1 MKTSAQANGA
11 GTLYQTSQH
20 STASTT
26 AAIVGSGPGG
36 LATALLLAASGVSVT
51 VYEKDRVIGGRT
63 QRLSLASSAG
73 DFHFDTGPTFFLMPY
88 VLDEI
93 FRAAGTTLE
102 EAVELKRLDPMY
114 RLVFGGVPGLVGA
127 SSGSKQELT
136 VDCTQDLAE
145 MARRI
150 AKIEPADGAAF
161 TQMIAANK
169 AKLAAFE
176 PVLRKPFRSALDV
189 MDPSMLKALPH
200 LAPTQSVH
208 AWLAKR
214 FKNPHVRMSLSF
226 QTKYLGMSPYKC
238 PSLFT
243 ILPYIEYQWGIWHPI
258 GGCNAIMAAMAK
270 RLIELGGRIVTGA
283 AVDRL
288 TFDGKKCT
296 GVVVQGQSHKHDE
309 VIINADATWALKN
322 LIPAELRGG
331 PFGAGSDQK
340 LDDMDYSCSTFMAYW
355 GIEGDLDLPH
365 HTISISSDYETNI
378 KQIAMTGELSKD
390 PSLYV
395 CNPSRI
401 DPTLAPKGHSSVY
414 MLLPTP
420 NCKAKINWSQQID
433 RLRADA
439 LSRIK
444 DLTGVDL
451 RSRIK
456 CEEIITPEGWRQ
468 RNINFGATFNLAH
481 GLNQMLHLRPKCEVP
496 GVRGVWL
503 TGGGTHPGS
512 GLPVIFLSSQIAA
525 RLVCEKLGKTYAA
538 KVTPIGEALNLG
550 LQAGLGDQAWV
561 NQHATA
567 ALRDAREPVLVERA

>member
-1 MKTSAQANGA
+1 VKTSAQVNGA
-11 GTLYQTSQH
+11 GTLQRNDSQH
-20 STASTT
+20 AATT
-26 AAIVGSGPGG
+26 AAVVGSGPGG

-51 VYEKDRVIGGRT
+51 VYEKDSVIGGRT
-63 QRLSLASSAG
+63 QRLSIQSERG

-102 EAVELKRLDPMY
+102 EAVDLKRLDPMY
-114 RLVFGGVPGLVGA
+114 RLVFGGVPGMPDA
-127 SSGSKQELT
+127 TSGTKQELT

-161 TQMIAANK
+161 TAMIAANK

-214 FKNPHVRMSLSF
+214 FKNPHVRMALSF

-270 RLIELGGRIVTGA
+270 RLIELGGRIVTDA
-283 AVDRL
+283 AVESL

-296 GVVVQGQSHKHDE
+296 GVVVRSERHKHDE

-322 LIPAELRGG
+322 LIPAELRSG

-378 KQIAMTGELSKD
+378 RQIAVTGELSRD

-395 CNPSRI
+395 CNPSAI
-401 DPTLAPKGHSSVY
+401 DKTLAPKGHSSIY

-420 NCKAKINWSQQID
+420 NCKAKINWSQQVD
-433 RLRADA
+433 RLRSDA
-439 LSRIK
+439 IARIK
-444 DLTGVDL
+444 DLTGIDL

-456 CEEIITPEGWRQ
+456 CEQIITPDGWRA

-496 GVRGVWL
+496 GMRGVWL

-525 RLVCEKLGKTYAA
+525 RLVCEKLGKPYAA

-550 LQAGLGDQAWV
+550 LQAGLGHSAWI
-561 NQHATA
+561 NSIEPAATS
-567 ALRDAREPVLVERA
+567 REREPVLSGRG

>member
-1 MKTSAQANGA
+1 VKTSAQVNGA
-11 GTLYQTSQH
+11 GMRMSSELDGYPATSVGV
-20 STASTT
+20 
-26 AAIVGSGPGG
+26 VGSGPGG

-63 QRLSLASSAG
+63 QRLSLQSDGG

-102 EAVELKRLDPMY
+102 EAVDLKRLDPMY
-114 RLVFGGVPGLVGA
+114 RLVFGGVGGMPGA
-127 SSGSKQELT
+127 SSGQKNELT
-136 VDCTQDLAE
+136 VDCTQDIAE
-145 MARRI
+145 MSRRLGR
-150 AKIEPADGAAF
+150 IEPSDGPAF
-161 TQMIAANK
+161 AQMIAANR
-169 AKLAAFE
+169 AKLTAFE

-189 MDPSMLKALPH
+189 MDPAMLKALPH

-208 AWLAKR
+208 TWLRKR
-214 FKNPHVRMSLSF
+214 FKNPHVRMALSF

-270 RLIELGGRIVTGA
+270 RLIELGGRIVTNA
-283 AVDRL
+283 SVEKLA
-288 TFDGKKCT
+288 FDGKKCT
-296 GVVVQGQSHKHDE
+296 GVVVRGQMHQHDE

-322 LIPAELRGG
+322 LIPAELRSGT
-331 PFGAGSDQK
+331 FGAGSDQK

-355 GIEGDLDLPH
+355 GIDGELDLPH

-378 KQIAMTGELSKD
+378 KQIAVTGELSKD
-390 PSLYV
+390 PSLYI
-395 CNPSRI
+395 CNPSKI
-401 DPTLAPKGHSSVY
+401 DPTLAPKGCSSVY

-420 NCKAKINWSQQID
+420 NCKAKIDWNKQVD
-433 RLRADA
+433 RLRNDA
-439 LSRIK
+439 IK
-444 DLTGVDL
+444 RVQELTGVDL

-456 CEEIITPEGWRQ
+456 AEEIITPEGWKS

-525 RLVCEKLGKTYAA
+525 RLVCEKLGKRFAA
-538 KVTPIGEALNLG
+538 KVTPIREALGLG
-550 LQAGLGDQAWV
+550 LQAGLGGPKV
-561 NQHATA
+561 T
-567 ALRDAREPVLVERA
+567 LRKQEEAVLAGRG